1 LLNAKSTQALPKDV
15 DSAVDWISGL
25 IGVAIDKRVTAFEQ
39 QARVNPL
46 LASHFPGCGDSP

>member
-1 LLNAKSTQALPKDV
+1 LLNAKSTQALPKDI